1 MHHESQLGSSS
12 YSYRSAQRALFSCGF
27 VKLGTQGELARELAS
42 EPALESVRESAAVE
56 EMKLPERVSSS
67 ESSARS
73 AQHTPER
80 RPLIVCDSALVGI
93 HGEVEGELA
102 REPIG
107 DATLEFV
114 GEAVLREIRLLHRN
128 APAASSSSAFSCTH
142 SGSIRDR
149 KGRLRFRFLISPSES
164 ERRREAWG
172 EQPGHE
178 SALGRVTHF
187 GSSAFCSTMLEFR

>member
-1 MHHESQLGSSS
+1 MK
-12 YSYRSAQRALFSCGF
+12 F
-27 VKLGTQGELARELAS
+27 VTRGELARELAS
-42 EPALESVRESAAVE
+42 EPALESVRESAALE

-80 RPLIVCDSALVGI
+80 RPQHVCDSAFEGTI
-93 HGEVEGELA
+93 GEAEGELA
-102 REPIG
+102 QELIG

-128 APAASSSSAFSCTH
+128 APAASSDSAFSCTH

-149 KGRLRFRFLISPSES
+149 KGLLGFWHFISPNESTRRSE
-164 ERRREAWG
+164 AG
-172 EQPGHE
+172 GAQPGHE
-178 SALGRVTHF
+178 SALGRVAAI
-187 GSSAFCSTMLEFR
+187 GSSAFGSTVMESRSDGKLKKEWHS